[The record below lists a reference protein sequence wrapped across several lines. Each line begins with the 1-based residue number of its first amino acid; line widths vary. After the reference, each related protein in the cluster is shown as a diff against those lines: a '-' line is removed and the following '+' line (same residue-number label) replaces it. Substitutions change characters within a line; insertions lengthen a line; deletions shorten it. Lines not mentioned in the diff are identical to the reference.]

1 MMIQIR
7 NAELEARLKKQLE
20 ATGCSSVE
28 ELLQRLL
35 EKPGR
40 AGPVAGRLAAG
51 GCPLMVLA
59 ASRSAEQAG
68 GGLFY
73 A

>member
-35 EKPGR
+35 ESQEEQD
-40 AGPVAGRLAAG
+40 RLQGDLRREGA
-51 GCPLMVLA
+51 
-59 ASRSAEQAG
+59 R
-68 GGLFY
+68 
-73 A
+73 